1 MKLSHLSSNFA
12 LTLLAWRL
20 GYLNPALNNPAQ
32 VLLKAN
38 RKFSC
43 PTGQA
48 NTGYW
53 LCTKMLCI
61 IVPNRRTPSPEFFL
75 WVRTWWL
82 LTCLAHAPKKCTL
95 SGNFQ
100 FDITIHFKILSTRKL
115 RTLFRKYKL
124 ELTTG
129 IHACIDHV
137 FVCFRCHDLYFKKIT
152 ALGGLSQKLVY
163 HLKF

>member
-32 VLLKAN
+32 VLLEAN

-48 NTGYW
+48 NTGSW
-53 LCTKMLCI
+53 LGTKMLCI
-61 IVPNRRTPSPEFFL
+61 IVPNRRTASPEFFL

-82 LTCLAHAPKKCTL
+82 LTCLAHAPKKCAQ

-100 FDITIHFKILSTRKL
+100 FDINSPFQATVYPKTKDAFPKI
-115 RTLFRKYKL
+115 
-124 ELTTG
+124 
-129 IHACIDHV
+129 HV
-137 FVCFRCHDLYFKKIT
+137 FVCFRYHDLYFKKIT
-152 ALGGLSQKLVY
+152 TLGGLGLVRHDFSASSQKLVY
-163 HLKF
+163 YLKF